1 MKTIILC
8 SSLLF
13 FIAWSSIASSDNES
27 AVKKTIL
34 DFSKAGDANNTEKLD
49 KILHSDYR
57 IIMNRLFGSKEVSIM
72 NKAQYIKKIESKE
85 WGGDKRVVNVET
97 IIFNENSA
105 SAIVAYKGEKMSW
118 KSIIHLV
125 NSENNEWLII
135 SETPKM

>member
-1 MKTIILC
+1 M
-8 SSLLF
+8 
-13 FIAWSSIASSDNES
+13 
-27 AVKKTIL
+27 
-34 DFSKAGDANNTEKLD
+34 
-49 KILHSDYR
+49 HPDYR
-57 IIMNRLFGSKEVSIM
+57 IIMNRLFGSKEVSVM
-72 NKAQYIKKIESKE
+72 NKPQYLEKIVSKE
-85 WGGDKRVVNVET
+85 WGGVKRVVNVET